1 MDSSFALWHLGV
13 GFVIAAAA
21 FGFSLKAASRYN
33 HPGVTLLCASLGI
46 EALGN
51 LLSLFLIL
59 LDPGKSS
66 FLLWSSGVLRYV
78 GLGLLLGGWVTL
90 AVSKKSIVVREI
102 DDLGATP
109 PMISGAGLLR
119 WGIAAVLVLS
129 LLAAAWTFLSIFA
142 AGMKTVPRFTA
153 EEARHPFARD
163 SSCLDRALRAR
174 SPVGGR
180 ESFRGAG
187 NRLLGYQSRLRLAH
201 GGQLLVAL
209 DFEKRP
215 TRLILACHACPE
227 ADTTSVY

>member
-153 EEARHPFARD
+153 EEAL
-163 SSCLDRALRAR
+163 SSAIPSLVIL
-174 SPVGGR
+174 PVSIGL
-180 ESFRGAG
+180 SV
-187 NRLLGYQSRLRLAH
+187 LGVRLAV
-201 GGQLLVAL
+201 GKVFVAL
-209 DFEKRP
+209 G
-215 TRLILACHACPE
+215 IVSSVINLACALLTAVSYSSP
-227 ADTTSVY
+227 

>member
-1 MDSSFALWHLGV
+1 M

-102 DDLGATP
+102 DDLGE
-109 PMISGAGLLR
+109 
-119 WGIAAVLVLS
+119 
-129 LLAAAWTFLSIFA
+129 
-142 AGMKTVPRFTA
+142 PR
-153 EEARHPFARD
+153 R
-163 SSCLDRALRAR
+163 
-174 SPVGGR
+174 
-180 ESFRGAG
+180 
-187 NRLLGYQSRLRLAH
+187 
-201 GGQLLVAL
+201 
-209 DFEKRP
+209 
-215 TRLILACHACPE
+215 
-227 ADTTSVY
+227 

>member
-153 EEARHPFARD
+153 EEAL
-163 SSCLDRALRAR
+163 SSAIPSLVIL
-174 SPVGGR
+174 PVSIGL
-180 ESFRGAG
+180 SV
-187 NRLLGYQSRLRLAH
+187 LGVRWAV
-201 GGQLLVAL
+201 GKVFVAL
-209 DFEKRP
+209 G
-215 TRLILACHACPE
+215 IVSSVINLACALLTAVSYSSP
-227 ADTTSVY
+227 

>member
-33 HPGVTLLCASLGI
+33 HLGVTLLCASLGI

-51 LLSLFLIL
+51 LFSFFLIV

-90 AVSKKSIVVREI
+90 AVSKKSISVRE
-102 DDLGATP
+102 LGSVPATP

-119 WGIAAVLVLS
+119 WGIVAVLVVS
-129 LLAAAWTFLSIFA
+129 LLAAAWTFLTIFA

-153 EEARHPFARD
+153 EEAL
-163 SSCLDRALRAR
+163 SSAIPSLVIL
-174 SPVGGR
+174 PVSIGL
-180 ESFRGAG
+180 SM
-187 NRLLGYQSRLRLAH
+187 LGVRWAV
-201 GGQLLVAL
+201 GKVFVAL
-209 DFEKRP
+209 G
-215 TRLILACHACPE
+215 IVSSVINLASALLTAICYWSP
-227 ADTTSVY
+227 